1 MIMKIK
7 SVLIIFSLLSVCL
20 SGHGETFPVWDEASG
35 TTGQMISSTGEESAP
50 GFLYEEEPVI
60 SGWLLG
66 PMIGGELFGVGKHF
80 DKVSNDF
87 LGFSGAVGG
96 NARYKFDHHWF
107 VQGSLT
113 LDYGRTLIM
122 LNVPEKDMP
131 PTTTSHVNRLAIHLP
146 IQASYLFGE
155 MAENQGISINA
166 GLGFNLGLAGKIDST
181 TYTPSL
187 NLYGNDGVMNRF
199 GLSFCF
205 GATFHFHEFETVV
218 RGDIGLTP
226 QGRGIYVRHGV
237 TEFSVL
243 IGMAYMFHL

>member
-1 MIMKIK
+1 MKFCLA
-7 SVLIIFSLLSVCL
+7 VLYLLSACFTAYGAL
-20 SGHGETFPVWDEASG
+20 PDGQEETASG
-35 TTGQMISSTGEESAP
+35 YDNEKQAES
-50 GFLYEEEPVI
+50 
-60 SGWLLG
+60 SGWMLG
-66 PMIGGELFGVGKHF
+66 PMIGGEMFGVGKHF

-87 LGFSGAVGG
+87 FGFSGAVGG
-96 NARYKFDHHWF
+96 NVRYKFDRHWF

-122 LNVPEKDMP
+122 LNVLEKGMP
-131 PTTTSHVNRLAIHLP
+131 PTVNSHVNRFAAHIP
-146 IQASYLFGE
+146 IQAGYLFGE

-199 GLSFCF
+199 GLSLCF
-205 GATFHFHEFETVV
+205 GATIHMKKCEAVI

-237 TEFSVL
+237 TEFNVL